1 MGTRIQLVGSIAVL
15 ADGGVITGAPLAGR
29 RVRLALTALA
39 TSPDGLTSTAL
50 ADRIWDELPT
60 TWSAALRGTILAL
73 RTALEPIG
81 LGGQQLVRTTPGG
94 WTLAPGVAVDLVEA
108 GIVVSA
114 AEWMLSDG
122 AAESAIEA
130 IAEVYAV
137 IGGDLLAEEDAAWL
151 DELRARLSG
160 ITDRALAVEA
170 EAALLLGRFMTAADA
185 ARRLLERNGLDERA
199 HRVLIRSLAAS
210 GDRAG
215 AIHAYEE
222 CRAML
227 ADRLGTDPGPETT
240 AVYLDVLRSGA
251 SGTGNLPALPR
262 NGFFGRQDELAA
274 AAQALVEA
282 GVVSVLGRGGVGKTR
297 FTLHAAHAA
306 VAELPGGRF
315 WVSLGDVSG
324 AGLVTVTVA
333 RAVGADEG
341 ADPVAA
347 TIARLAPLGPALLVL
362 DGCESVADTVAE
374 LLAVLAAAAPELR
387 ILTSSRRPLEIPG
400 ERKIELAPLPIPT
413 HDGPALAR
421 SAAVQLLADRMATRG
436 QHLPLDER
444 NAAAVQQL
452 CARCGGVPLAL
463 ELAAAQLSS
472 MAVADLLDVLPVA
485 TRGAEDVVDSLLGQ
499 SVEALGTEAVTLF
512 TAWGAVDGALP
523 LSLASTLAGTISPPG
538 RVARLLGELAE
549 SGLLY
554 IDRAG
559 PRWRYRQD
567 DQVRRFARARLDA
580 VDGAGRVLSD
590 LADGLRHLLPD
601 DARTPPSGYR
611 DTATEASDAFR
622 TVFAAALVGTLPRQT
637 GLELAFRLHR
647 YWAVTSLAEGR
658 YWLTLLLDGAEPG
671 EWSPF
676 ALFAS
681 GYLAYWAG
689 ESAVAQAQLEDA
701 ARQLRGVDDGFAT
714 RSLVFAAG
722 LADDRDRPIEAL
734 TDIRAAVD
742 LAEGLNDPNLLVT
755 ATMGIASVLAE
766 RGDPEAVGYVLRAL
780 EICRER
786 ASEDQLKATLAT
798 TAMVLWQVGDL
809 DRAREVIAEAEPL
822 LMPGDARIARAV
834 FAAAAAGVA
843 LEEGR
848 LEPAARL
855 AELAVH
861 DGEELGVERE
871 LPLAH
876 ALNARVALARGRRS
890 AAARSALDGIARAET
905 IDYTYPMAIC
915 LETAAELVPSADD
928 ARALRAVATRI
939 REAGDRP
946 APARLQPTDHVP
958 SSASTETIT
967 DAITRARAALQPM
980 LRDHETPRAG

>member
-1 MGTRIQLVGSIAVL
+1 LVGSIAIL
-15 ADGGVITGAPLAGR
+15 GDGGVVTGAALAGR
-29 RVRLALTALA
+29 RVRLALAALA
-39 TSPDGLTSTAL
+39 SNPDGLSSAAL
-50 ADRIWDELPT
+50 ADRIWDELPS

-73 RTALEPIG
+73 RGALDPIG
-81 LGGQQLVRTTPGG
+81 LGGQALVRTTPGG
-94 WTLAPGVAVDLVEA
+94 WSLAPGVAVDLLEA
-108 GIVVSA
+108 GVVVSA
-114 AEWMLSDG
+114 AERLLADG
-122 AAESAIEA
+122 AAESALDA
-130 IAEVYAV
+130 IAAMSTV

-151 DELRARLSG
+151 DELRARLSA

-170 EAALLLGRFMTAADA
+170 EAALLLGRSATAADA
-185 ARRLLERNGLDERA
+185 ARRLLERNELDERA
-199 HRVLIRSLAAS
+199 HRVLIRALAAS

-215 AIHAYEE
+215 AIHAYEV
-222 CRAML
+222 CRAL
-227 ADRLGTDPGPETT
+227 LSDRLGTDPGPETT
-240 AVYLDVLRSGA
+240 AVYLDVLRSGS
-251 SGTGNLPALPR
+251 SGAGNLPALPR

-274 AAQALVEA
+274 AAAALSDL

-297 FTLHAAHAA
+297 FALHAAHAA

-315 WVSLGDVSG
+315 WVSLGHISSG
-324 AGLVTVTVA
+324 GLVVVTVA

-341 ADPVAA
+341 ADPLAA
-347 TIARLAPLGPALLVL
+347 IIARLAPLGPALLVL
-362 DGCESVADTVAE
+362 DGCEDVADSVAE
-374 LLAVLAAAAPELR
+374 LLAVLQAAAPELR
-387 ILTSSRRPLEIPG
+387 ILTSSRRPLEVPD
-400 ERKIELAPLPIPT
+400 ERKIELAPLPLPT
-413 HDGPALAR
+413 EDGPTLGR

-436 QHLPLDER
+436 QHLALDAR
-444 NAAAVQQL
+444 NAEAVLQL

-485 TRGAEDVVDSLLGQ
+485 TRGAEDVVDSLLEQ
-499 SVEALGTEAVTLF
+499 SFDALGGEAGALF

-523 LSLASTLAGTISPPG
+523 LSLAGTLASAISSPG
-538 RVARLLGELAE
+538 RVARLLGELAD

-580 VDGAGRVLSD
+580 DAGAPAVLSQ
-590 LADGLRHLLPD
+590 LAGGLRKLLPE

-611 DTATEASDAFR
+611 DAATEASDAFR
-622 TVFAAALVGTLPRQT
+622 TVFAAALTGTVARQT

-658 YWLTLLLDGAEPG
+658 YWLTLLLDGAEDG
-671 EWSPF
+671 EWNSF

-722 LADDRDRPIEAL
+722 LADDRDRPAEAIA
-734 TDIRAAVD
+734 DIRAAVE
-742 LAEGLNDPNLLVT
+742 LAEGLDDPNLLVT
-755 ATMGIASVLAE
+755 ASMGIASVLAE
-766 RGDPEAVGYVLRAL
+766 RQDPEAAAYALRAL

-798 TAMVLWQVGDL
+798 TAMVLWQVGEL
-809 DRAREVIAEAEPL
+809 ATAHEVIAEAEPM
-822 LMPGDARIARAV
+822 LMPGEARIARAV
-834 FAAAAAGVA
+834 FAAAASGVA
-843 LEEGR
+843 LQEGR
-848 LEPAARL
+848 LEQAARL

-861 DGEELGVERE
+861 DGEELGIERE

-876 ALNARVALARGRRS
+876 ALNSRIALARGRC
-890 AAARSALDGIARAET
+890 AAAAQAALEGISRAESL
-905 IDYTYPMAIC
+905 DYSYPMAIC
-915 LETAAELVPSADD
+915 LESAAELVPEPDD
-928 ARALRAVATRI
+928 ARMLRAVATRI
-939 REAGDRP
+939 RDAGDRP
-946 APARLQPTDHVP
+946 SPSSLQPSEAVAA
-958 SSASTETIT
+958 SASDVTLAAAVE
-967 DAITRARAALQPM
+967 RARAALEPI
-980 LRDHETPRAG
+980 AGLPHVAD